1 LVLASGQSDARY
13 LQIFETVR
21 VRHVHIPSSSLAQ
34 LSELLQEGP
43 WHVPRDGGGESGRP
57 SEHDQKK
64 KKKKNDENYRA
75 KLVKRRHNSHVH
87 REGGVSD
94 KAYYTYYSH
103 HPSSRHSQWSFHE
116 YQHGVPR
123 LWKEKFNARAKGG
136 RRTYS

>member
-1 LVLASGQSDARY
+1 MYIFLLLLSLNCQSFSKKG
-13 LQIFETVR
+13 LGMSPETEEENPGD
-21 VRHVHIPSSSLAQ
+21 HLNTTI
-34 LSELLQEGP
+34 
-43 WHVPRDGGGESGRP
+43 
-57 SEHDQKK
+57 